1 LAAVLHVS
9 GHVSCVMY
17 KT

>member
-1 LAAVLHVS
+1 LAAVLHVA